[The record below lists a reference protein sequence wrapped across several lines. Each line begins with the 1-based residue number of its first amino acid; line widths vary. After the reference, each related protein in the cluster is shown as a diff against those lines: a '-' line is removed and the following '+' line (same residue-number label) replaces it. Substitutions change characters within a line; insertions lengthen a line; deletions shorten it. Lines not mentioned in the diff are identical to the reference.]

1 MGIIVYE
8 NYFSLCVCVC
18 VRGFSSCL
26 VCELCRLTFH
36 SGSNGTVAVRMRKK
50 CLFFFF
56 LNFLYPPG
64 FGPGVLSKS

>member
-1 MGIIVYE
+1 MGISVYE
-8 NYFSLCVCVC
+8 NYFSLCVC

-50 CLFFFF
+50 CLFF
-56 LNFLYPPG
+56 NFLYPPG
-64 FGPGVLSKS
+64 FGPGVLRKS